1 MEDGNGR
8 GVLEPEMMT
17 GRQCGVCLGE
27 SYNGI
32 RKDRK
37 WNRRNKRTSNGHS
50 GDILA
55 RIFWYS
61 GGNLAISSAGSVMK
75 IMAKTIY

>member
-1 MEDGNGR
+1 MGLGRIGNGT
-8 GVLEPEMMT
+8 EE
-17 GRQCGVCLGE
+17 
-27 SYNGI
+27 
-32 RKDRK
+32 
-37 WNRRNKRTSNGHS
+37 NKRTSNGHS

-61 GGNLAISSAGSVMK
+61 GGSLAISSAGSVMK